1 MSEMLSMSGDCGTLA
16 TYRISI
22 VVYNFINSVK
32 TEYRI
37 FEQKSNN
44 L

>member
-1 MSEMLSMSGDCGTLA
+1 MSEMLSMSGDCGTMA
-16 TYRISI
+16 MYRISNCG
-22 VVYNFINSVK
+22 YNFINPVK

-37 FEQKSNN
+37 FGQKSND

>member
-1 MSEMLSMSGDCGTLA
+1 MSEMLSMSGDCGTMA
-16 TYRISI
+16 MYRISI
-22 VVYNFINSVK
+22 VIYNFINSAK